1 MNAGP
6 LLIHN
11 LSWLSLFQNYPSDN
25 REETG
30 STGIY
35 GQCGSHCANVKHYM
49 SHLQLLSV
57 DSEQQVAEQSELS
70 KPPKHIC
77 TDNVGLR
84 PHRLCATWADV
95 LGGGYFWKTEREGLR
110 EGLSICSKLPNSLL
124 WRRNARRVNIQG
136 AQGFKINTAHTSAEQ
151 TERGGISIRFSI
163 LFSMFVYLVY
173 QRFDTGPCRV
183 RNQAASSGSWVG
195 HMRKPSGTAAA
206 SRPPRPASPI
216 RLYPT

>member
-84 PHRLCATWADV
+84 PHRLRATWADV
-95 LGGGYFWKTEREGLR
+95 LGGRIFLENG
-110 EGLSICSKLPNSLL
+110 
-124 WRRNARRVNIQG
+124 ARRAPRRSFNLLQIDELFVVMPKRPTGKYTRRTRIQNKHG
-136 AQGFKINTAHTSAEQ
+136 AHI
-151 TERGGISIRFSI
+151 
-163 LFSMFVYLVY
+163 
-173 QRFDTGPCRV
+173 CRT
-183 RNQAASSGSWVG
+183 N
-195 HMRKPSGTAAA
+195 
-206 SRPPRPASPI
+206 
-216 RLYPT
+216 